1 MMNYKEMKIRT
12 INNKMDAIIFLN
24 QLIGLTEKRMTRL
37 ENALNDVEKLMTKY
51 KNHRKIETTIYQ
63 AYQERMDCVT
73 MYLCNIFGDETKNAA
88 SYKQFRKIMDRK
100 YSQGYEEFK
109 LEPLSKD
116 MVEILEDLREQRNW
130 SHHIPQSLFTSQ
142 ENYMINKDGLSN
154 EMFKRIF
161 SNKTVYVSV
170 WKYHDIKWLRGLYD
184 SAKEAYDIFN
194 TVFEQ
199 MKSDY
204 SKLIGTDMNIQKV
217 DEPRVRPFE
226 FVQIAEDS
234 MKANSKRR

>member
-88 SYKQFRKIMDRK
+88 SYK
-100 YSQGYEEFK
+100 
-109 LEPLSKD
+109 
-116 MVEILEDLREQRNW
+116 
-130 SHHIPQSLFTSQ
+130 
-142 ENYMINKDGLSN
+142 
-154 EMFKRIF
+154 
-161 SNKTVYVSV
+161 
-170 WKYHDIKWLRGLYD
+170 
-184 SAKEAYDIFN
+184 
-194 TVFEQ
+194 
-199 MKSDY
+199 
-204 SKLIGTDMNIQKV
+204 
-217 DEPRVRPFE
+217 
-226 FVQIAEDS
+226 
-234 MKANSKRR
+234 